1 MMNSA
6 LLEYEMKI
14 RNISK
19 DDMCSELKISKSA
32 FYRKLKGISEFHE
45 GEMQTMKN
53 LLGKD
58 AVIRIFF
65 DDECPTRHAKA
76 AREAASN

>member
-1 MMNSA
+1 MFNSA

-19 DDMCSELKISKSA
+19 GDMCAALSISRSA
-32 FYRKLKGISEFHE
+32 FYRKCNGVSEFTQS
-45 GEMQTMKN
+45 EMQTIGD
-53 LLGKD
+53 LLGED

-65 DDECPTRHAKA
+65 GEKV
-76 AREAASN
+76 S